1 MTFAV
6 RVGGQGAVRLVG
18 AVIVLAGLASCGSSG
33 GGKCTTNCGTDAA
46 VDAPVDH
53 GKDMMSVEKQ
63 DARSDAPADMR
74 SSVDRANA
82 CDQSI
87 TAACSATHDGGTF
100 TVHCAASWGATTASA
115 YFCGRPQT
123 TVLIRTCG
131 DYQELL
137 DTNGSS
143 EYDYVY
149 DAAGA
154 LYAIIYT
161 SGGASHC
168 VAGPATLTDLSCSAQ
183 PTLFSCAAD
192 AGRHG

>member
-1 MTFAV
+1 
-6 RVGGQGAVRLVG
+6 L
-18 AVIVLAGLASCGSSG
+18 LAGLAACGSSG
-33 GGKCTTNCGTDAA
+33 GNKCTTNCGTDAA
-46 VDAPVDH
+46 ADAPHDAPVDH
-53 GKDMMSVEKQ
+53 GKDMSGEKQ
-63 DARSDAPADMR
+63 DAHADAPTDVRTSADR
-74 SSVDRANA
+74 GNA

-87 TAACSATHDGGTF
+87 AAACAATHDGGTF
-100 TVHCAASWGATTASA
+100 TVHCASSWDGTTANA

-123 TVLIRTCG
+123 TVLVRTCG
-131 DYQELL
+131 DYKELL

-161 SGGASHC
+161 NGGVSHC
-168 VAGPATLTDLSCSAQ
+168 VAGPETLTDLSCSAQ
-183 PTLFSCAAD
+183 PMLFSCPAD